1 MFEGG
6 EMVLRARVKNAPEY
20 AAKRRYIIATLSRG
34 VLWFYAA
41 TDSPEQA
48 YEIEQESEQ
57 RITLER
63 VTDER

>member
-20 AAKRRYIIATLSRG
+20 AAKRRYIIATLSHG
-34 VLWFYAA
+34 VLWFYGA

-48 YEIEQESEQ
+48 LQMEQESEQ

>member
-1 MFEGG
+1 MFDGG

-20 AAKRRYIIATLSRG
+20 AAKRRYIVATLSRG
-34 VLWFYAA
+34 VLWFYGA

-48 YEIEQESEQ
+48 LEMEQESEQ

-63 VTDER
+63 EEHER

>member
-41 TDSPEQA
+41 TDSP
-48 YEIEQESEQ
+48 
-57 RITLER
+57 
-63 VTDER
+63 

>member
-1 MFEGG
+1 MFNGNDLE
-6 EMVLRARVKNAPEY
+6 LRAKVKNAPEY
-20 AAKRRYIIATLSRG
+20 ATKRRYIVATLSRG

-48 YEIEQESEQ
+48 YEIEQESDQ

-63 VTDER
+63 VEHER